1 VVSEN
6 NKPTELAKI
15 NFVGKISK
23 AMDNLHVRPNFN
35 LSKGNHHSC
44 TKRNQISKTAKFGYE
59 ML

>member
-15 NFVGKISK
+15 NFIDKISK

-35 LSKGNHHSC
+35 LSK
-44 TKRNQISKTAKFGYE
+44 KKVNQTPQLHKT
-59 ML
+59 